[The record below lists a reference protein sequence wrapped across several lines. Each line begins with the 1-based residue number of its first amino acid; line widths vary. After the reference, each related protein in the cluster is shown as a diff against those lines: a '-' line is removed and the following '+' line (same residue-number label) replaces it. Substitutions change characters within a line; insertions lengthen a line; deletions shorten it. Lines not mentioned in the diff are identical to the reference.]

1 MGPYVLPEFA
11 YGTVGPSIL
20 SLRFLN
26 LESES
31 EKYCNSHHFYL
42 LLYGTVVFTFGTVY
56 VKVGPSWDR
65 MFSLNL
71 LMGPSILTIRFLKL
85 ESESEKNA
93 IVIIFSYFLSGT
105 VVLTFRTVM

>member
-31 EKYCNSHHFYL
+31 EKYAIVITFSYFL
-42 LLYGTVVFTFGTVY
+42 SGTVVSTIGTVY
-56 VKVGPSWDR
+56 DRVGPSWDR
-65 MFSLNL
+65 MFSQ
-71 LMGPSILTIRFLKL
+71 ICF
-85 ESESEKNA
+85 
-93 IVIIFSYFLSGT
+93 
-105 VVLTFRTVM
+105 